1 MKNLLN
7 ERSRKLFQKLFEN
20 QGIDTAKYEN
30 YSREIREEG
39 KPVEVA
45 VVDWENAYDQVTWL
59 FKVNGQDLKI
69 TSTGGI
75 HTDDLADNIA
85 DALGEPYEDNPEA
98 IAAIQAQIENSPN
111 WEQMAADAQKS
122 INDYAEDE
130 FAGTWEETIS
140 KTPRKPP
147 LEEDEYDE
155 EFDAQVR
162 PDAAALY
169 EEGQRWFDK
178 VMELVKISDE
188 DEKALSTLLYLEDLG
203 EYVDEKSHGY
213 VKFGFPAG
221 LSEGAIKK
229 DSTKE

>member
-59 FKVNGQDLKI
+59 FKVNGQDLQA

-75 HTDDLADNIA
+75 HTDDLADHIA

-147 LEEDEYDE
+147 LEEDEYDGE
-155 EFDAQVR
+155 VDPA
-162 PDAAALY
+162 AAALY
-169 EEGQRWFDK
+169 EEGKAWFDK
-178 VMELVKISDE
+178 VIALVKVYDDNE
-188 DEKALSTLLYLEDLG
+188 EALEILQHVAQLE
-203 EYVDEKSHGY
+203 EYVEEQSGDH
-213 VKFGFPAG
+213 VKFGFPTG
-221 LSEGAIKK
+221 LSDWRGRRVV
-229 DSTKE
+229 